1 MKLIDS
7 PFSPYHAVTIPQQQK
22 DPLNLVL
29 WDSKLQ
35 VFVMVF
41 LSIFESHYLLKE
53 KSWKAK
59 DKNTSDPRHFLVK
72 LNKMQ
77 LR

>member
-1 MKLIDS
+1 MKFIDS
-7 PFSPYHAVTIPQQQK
+7 SFSPYHAVTIPQQQK

-53 KSWKAK
+53 KS
-59 DKNTSDPRHFLVK
+59 
-72 LNKMQ
+72 
-77 LR
+77 

>member
-1 MKLIDS
+1 MKFIDS

-41 LSIFESHYLLKE
+41 LSIFESHYLLKKIME
-53 KSWKAK
+53 SK
-59 DKNTSDPRHFLVK
+59 R
-72 LNKMQ
+72 
-77 LR
+77 